1 MRKLSILS
9 LLVLTSLFSQ
19 AQTLSGVLYDSS
31 LGLDF
36 WKLDEKTGLY
46 THSKNVQLN
55 PLSSINISNIYCY
68 DSKYGNLYVIL
79 NNANCLLKIKKISN
93 SYVKKQLKQYSIP
106 TYSKLSEED
115 ITAKS
120 NALNRRYELLNDSIT
135 QRRKIEKRQKAIDD
149 SIRIANE
156 SKIHMKFMGI
166 EMNCAVDIAM
176 LDLEKKGWQ
185 TILANNEVHET
196 TPDFSKVATT
206 NEGYIMSG
214 KFIDRNALVT
224 LHATPKTNLFYRA
237 NIFFNEHTSWYSLK
251 SEFLEVVKYYKA
263 KYKSI
268 SSSRTFIDP
277 YFEGDGYEL
286 QGVSMDKCF
295 YYESF
300 EAEGG
305 KISIEIS
312 DMKRVQ
318 IRYEDKNNAKKNEQE
333 TIAINLDEI

>member
-135 QRRKIEKRQKAIDD
+135 ERRKIEKRQKAIDD

-156 SKIHMKFMGI
+156 SKIHMKSMGI

-176 LDLEKKGWQ
+176 LDLEKKGFE
-185 TILANNEVHET
+185 II
-196 TPDFSKVATT
+196 DIRK
-206 NEGYIMSG
+206 EGYIMSG

-224 LHATPKTNLFYRA
+224 LHATPKTNLLYRA

-295 YYESF
+295 YYERF

>member
-1 MRKLSILS
+1 M
-9 LLVLTSLFSQ
+9 
-19 AQTLSGVLYDSS
+19 
-31 LGLDF
+31 
-36 WKLDEKTGLY
+36 
-46 THSKNVQLN
+46 
-55 PLSSINISNIYCY
+55 
-68 DSKYGNLYVIL
+68 
-79 NNANCLLKIKKISN
+79 LKIKKISN

-135 QRRKIEKRQKAIDD
+135 ERRKIEKRQKAIDD

-176 LDLEKKGWQ
+176 LDLEKKGFE
-185 TILANNEVHET
+185 II
-196 TPDFSKVATT
+196 DIRK
-206 NEGYIMSG
+206 EGYIMSG

-224 LHATPKTNLFYRA
+224 LHATPKTNLLYRA

-277 YFEGDGYEL
+277 YYEGDGYEL

-295 YYESF
+295 YYERF

-312 DMKRVQ
+312 DMRRVQ

>member
-36 WKLDEKTGLY
+36 WKLDEKTGFY

-135 QRRKIEKRQKAIDD
+135 ERRKIEKRQKAIDD

-176 LDLEKKGWQ
+176 LDLEKKGFE
-185 TILANNEVHET
+185 II
-196 TPDFSKVATT
+196 DIRK
-206 NEGYIMSG
+206 EGYIMSG

-224 LHATPKTNLFYRA
+224 LHATPKTNLLYRA

-277 YFEGDGYEL
+277 YYEGDGYEL

-295 YYESF
+295 YYERF

>member
-176 LDLEKKGWQ
+176 LDLEKKGFE
-185 TILANNEVHET
+185 II
-196 TPDFSKVATT
+196 DIRK
-206 NEGYIMSG
+206 EGYIMSG

-224 LHATPKTNLFYRA
+224 LHATPKTNLLYRA
-237 NIFFNEHTSWYSLK
+237 NVFFNEHTSWYSLK

-295 YYESF
+295 YYERF

>member
-135 QRRKIEKRQKAIDD
+135 ERRKIEKRQKAIDD

-176 LDLEKKGWQ
+176 LDLEKKGFE
-185 TILANNEVHET
+185 II
-196 TPDFSKVATT
+196 DIRK
-206 NEGYIMSG
+206 EGYIMSG
-214 KFIDRNALVT
+214 KFIDRNAFVT
-224 LHATPKTNLFYRA
+224 LHATPKTNLLYRA

-277 YFEGDGYEL
+277 YYEGDGYEL

-295 YYESF
+295 YYERF

>member
-1 MRKLSILS
+1 MKKLSILS

-176 LDLEKKGWQ
+176 LDLEKKGFE
-185 TILANNEVHET
+185 II
-196 TPDFSKVATT
+196 DIRK
-206 NEGYIMSG
+206 EGYIMSG

-224 LHATPKTNLFYRA
+224 LHATPKTNLLYRA

-295 YYESF
+295 YYERF

>member
-176 LDLEKKGWQ
+176 LDLEKKGFE
-185 TILANNEVHET
+185 II
-196 TPDFSKVATT
+196 DIRK
-206 NEGYIMSG
+206 EGYIMSG
-214 KFIDRNALVT
+214 KFIDRNALLT
-224 LHATPKTNLFYRA
+224 LHATPKTNLLYRA

-277 YFEGDGYEL
+277 YYEGDGYEL

-295 YYESF
+295 YYERF

>member
-176 LDLEKKGWQ
+176 LDLEKKGFE
-185 TILANNEVHET
+185 II
-196 TPDFSKVATT
+196 DIRK
-206 NEGYIMSG
+206 EGYIMSG

-224 LHATPKTNLFYRA
+224 LHATPKTNLLYRA

-277 YFEGDGYEL
+277 YYEGD
-286 QGVSMDKCF
+286 
-295 YYESF
+295 
-300 EAEGG
+300 AEGG

>member
-176 LDLEKKGWQ
+176 LDLEKKGFE
-185 TILANNEVHET
+185 II
-196 TPDFSKVATT
+196 DIRK
-206 NEGYIMSG
+206 EGYIMSG

-263 KYKSI
+263 KYQSI

-277 YFEGDGYEL
+277 YYEGDGYEL

-295 YYESF
+295 YYERF

-305 KISIEIS
+305 KISIEIR

>member
-68 DSKYGNLYVIL
+68 NSKYGNLYVIL

-176 LDLEKKGWQ
+176 LDLEKKGFE
-185 TILANNEVHET
+185 II
-196 TPDFSKVATT
+196 DIRK
-206 NEGYIMSG
+206 EGYIMSG

-224 LHATPKTNLFYRA
+224 LHATPKTNLLYRA

-263 KYKSI
+263 KYQSI

-277 YFEGDGYEL
+277 YYEGDGYEL

-295 YYESF
+295 YYERF

>member
-176 LDLEKKGWQ
+176 LDLEKKGFE
-185 TILANNEVHET
+185 II
-196 TPDFSKVATT
+196 DIRK
-206 NEGYIMSG
+206 EGYIMSG

-237 NIFFNEHTSWYSLK
+237 NIFFNEHNSWYSLK

-277 YFEGDGYEL
+277 YYEGDGYEL

-295 YYESF
+295 YYERF

>member
-9 LLVLTSLFSQ
+9 LLVLTSLFPQ

-176 LDLEKKGWQ
+176 LDLEKKGFE
-185 TILANNEVHET
+185 II
-196 TPDFSKVATT
+196 DIRK
-206 NEGYIMSG
+206 EGYIMSG

-277 YFEGDGYEL
+277 YYEGDGYEL

-295 YYESF
+295 YYERF

>member
-68 DSKYGNLYVIL
+68 DSKYGYLYVIL

-176 LDLEKKGWQ
+176 LDLEKKGFE
-185 TILANNEVHET
+185 II
-196 TPDFSKVATT
+196 DIRK
-206 NEGYIMSG
+206 EGYIMSG

-224 LHATPKTNLFYRA
+224 LHATPKTNLLFRA

-277 YFEGDGYEL
+277 YYEGDGYEL

-295 YYESF
+295 YYERF

>member
-176 LDLEKKGWQ
+176 LDLEKKGFE
-185 TILANNEVHET
+185 II
-196 TPDFSKVATT
+196 DIRK
-206 NEGYIMSG
+206 EGYIMSG

-224 LHATPKTNLFYRA
+224 LHATPKTNLLYRA

-277 YFEGDGYEL
+277 YYEGDGYEL

-295 YYESF
+295 YYERF

-318 IRYEDKNNAKKNEQE
+318 IRHEDKNNPKKNEQE

>member
-176 LDLEKKGWQ
+176 LDLEKKGFE
-185 TILANNEVHET
+185 II
-196 TPDFSKVATT
+196 DIRK
-206 NEGYIMSG
+206 EGYIMSG

-268 SSSRTFIDP
+268 SSSRTFIDT
-277 YFEGDGYEL
+277 YYEGDGYEL

-295 YYESF
+295 YYERF

>member
-79 NNANCLLKIKKISN
+79 SNANCLLKIKKISN

-135 QRRKIEKRQKAIDD
+135 ERRKIEKRQKAIDD
-149 SIRIANE
+149 SIRMANE

-176 LDLEKKGWQ
+176 LDLEKKGFE
-185 TILANNEVHET
+185 II
-196 TPDFSKVATT
+196 DIRK
-206 NEGYIMSG
+206 EGYIMSG

-224 LHATPKTNLFYRA
+224 LHATPKTNLLYRA

-277 YFEGDGYEL
+277 YYEGDGYEL

-295 YYESF
+295 YYERF

>member
-36 WKLDEKTGLY
+36 WKLDERTGLY

-135 QRRKIEKRQKAIDD
+135 ERRKIEKRQKAIDD

-176 LDLEKKGWQ
+176 LDLEKKGFE
-185 TILANNEVHET
+185 II
-196 TPDFSKVATT
+196 DIRK
-206 NEGYIMSG
+206 EGYIMSG

-224 LHATPKTNLFYRA
+224 LHATPKTNLLYRA

-277 YFEGDGYEL
+277 YYEGDGYEL

-295 YYESF
+295 YYERF

>member
-135 QRRKIEKRQKAIDD
+135 ERRKIEKRQKAIDD

-176 LDLEKKGWQ
+176 LDLEKKGFE
-185 TILANNEVHET
+185 II
-196 TPDFSKVATT
+196 DIRK
-206 NEGYIMSG
+206 EGYIMSG

-224 LHATPKTNLFYRA
+224 LHATPKTNLLYRA

-277 YFEGDGYEL
+277 YYEGDGYEL

-295 YYESF
+295 YYERF

-333 TIAINLDEI
+333 TIATNLYEI

>member
-135 QRRKIEKRQKAIDD
+135 ERRKIEKRQKAIDD

-176 LDLEKKGWQ
+176 LDLEKKGFE
-185 TILANNEVHET
+185 II
-196 TPDFSKVATT
+196 DIRK
-206 NEGYIMSG
+206 EGYIMSG

-224 LHATPKTNLFYRA
+224 LHATPKTNLLYRA

-277 YFEGDGYEL
+277 YYEGDGYEL

-295 YYESF
+295 YYERF

-312 DMKRVQ
+312 DMKRLQ

>member
-55 PLSSINISNIYCY
+55 PLSSINISNIYYY

-135 QRRKIEKRQKAIDD
+135 ERRKIEKRQKAIDD

-176 LDLEKKGWQ
+176 LDLEKKGFE
-185 TILANNEVHET
+185 II
-196 TPDFSKVATT
+196 DIRK
-206 NEGYIMSG
+206 EGYIMSG

-224 LHATPKTNLFYRA
+224 LHATPKTNLLYRA

-277 YFEGDGYEL
+277 YYEGDGYEL

-295 YYESF
+295 YYERF

>member
-135 QRRKIEKRQKAIDD
+135 ERRKIEKRQKAIDD

-176 LDLEKKGWQ
+176 LDLEKKGFE
-185 TILANNEVHET
+185 II
-196 TPDFSKVATT
+196 DIRK
-206 NEGYIMSG
+206 EGYIMSG

-224 LHATPKTNLFYRA
+224 LHATPKTNLLYRA
-237 NIFFNEHTSWYSLK
+237 NIFLNEHTSWYSLK

-277 YFEGDGYEL
+277 YYEGDGYEL

-295 YYESF
+295 YYERF

>member
-93 SYVKKQLKQYSIP
+93 SYVKKQLKKYSIP

-176 LDLEKKGWQ
+176 LDLEKKGFE
-185 TILANNEVHET
+185 II
-196 TPDFSKVATT
+196 DIRK
-206 NEGYIMSG
+206 EGYIMSG

-224 LHATPKTNLFYRA
+224 LHATPKTNLLYRA

-277 YFEGDGYEL
+277 YYEGDGYEL

-295 YYESF
+295 YYERF

>member
-176 LDLEKKGWQ
+176 LDLKKKGFE
-185 TILANNEVHET
+185 II
-196 TPDFSKVATT
+196 DIRK
-206 NEGYIMSG
+206 EGYIMSG

-268 SSSRTFIDP
+268 SSSRTFIEP
-277 YFEGDGYEL
+277 YYEGDGYEL
-286 QGVSMDKCF
+286 QGVSMGKCF
-295 YYESF
+295 YYERF

-305 KISIEIS
+305 KISIEIN

>member
-135 QRRKIEKRQKAIDD
+135 ERRKIEKRQKAIDD

-176 LDLEKKGWQ
+176 LDLEKKGFE
-185 TILANNEVHET
+185 II
-196 TPDFSKVATT
+196 DIRK
-206 NEGYIMSG
+206 EGYIMSG

-224 LHATPKTNLFYRA
+224 LHATPKTNLLYRA

-277 YFEGDGYEL
+277 YYEGDGYEL

-295 YYESF
+295 YYERF

-333 TIAINLDEI
+333 TIAFNLDEI

>member
-135 QRRKIEKRQKAIDD
+135 ERRKIEKRQKAIDD

-166 EMNCAVDIAM
+166 EMNCVVDIAM
-176 LDLEKKGWQ
+176 LDLEKKGFE
-185 TILANNEVHET
+185 II
-196 TPDFSKVATT
+196 DIRK
-206 NEGYIMSG
+206 EGYIMSG

-224 LHATPKTNLFYRA
+224 LHATPKTNLLYRA

-277 YFEGDGYEL
+277 YYEGDGYEL

-295 YYESF
+295 YYERF

>member
-115 ITAKS
+115 ISAKS

-176 LDLEKKGWQ
+176 LDLEKKGFE
-185 TILANNEVHET
+185 II
-196 TPDFSKVATT
+196 DIRK
-206 NEGYIMSG
+206 EGYIMSG

-224 LHATPKTNLFYRA
+224 LHTTPKTNLFYRA

-277 YFEGDGYEL
+277 YYEGDGYEL

-295 YYESF
+295 YYERF

>member
-176 LDLEKKGWQ
+176 LDLEKKGFE
-185 TILANNEVHET
+185 II
-196 TPDFSKVATT
+196 DIRK
-206 NEGYIMSG
+206 EGYIMSG

-277 YFEGDGYEL
+277 YYEGDGYEL

-295 YYESF
+295 YYERF

-305 KISIEIS
+305 KIPIEIS

>member
-135 QRRKIEKRQKAIDD
+135 ERRKIEKRQKAIDD

-176 LDLEKKGWQ
+176 LDLEKKGFE
-185 TILANNEVHET
+185 II
-196 TPDFSKVATT
+196 DIRK
-206 NEGYIMSG
+206 EGYIMSG

-224 LHATPKTNLFYRA
+224 LHATPKTNLLYRA

-268 SSSRTFIDP
+268 SSRTFIDP
-277 YFEGDGYEL
+277 YYEGDGYEL

-295 YYESF
+295 YYERF

>member
-120 NALNRRYELLNDSIT
+120 NALNRKYELLNDSIT
-135 QRRKIEKRQKAIDD
+135 ERRKIEKRQKAIDD

-176 LDLEKKGWQ
+176 LDLEKKGFE
-185 TILANNEVHET
+185 II
-196 TPDFSKVATT
+196 DIRK
-206 NEGYIMSG
+206 EGYIMSG

-224 LHATPKTNLFYRA
+224 LHATPKTNLLYRA

-277 YFEGDGYEL
+277 YYEGDGYEL

-295 YYESF
+295 YYERF

>member
-1 MRKLSILS
+1 MRNLSILS

-176 LDLEKKGWQ
+176 LDLEKKGFE
-185 TILANNEVHET
+185 II
-196 TPDFSKVATT
+196 DIRK
-206 NEGYIMSG
+206 EGYIMSG

-224 LHATPKTNLFYRA
+224 LHATPKTNLLYRA

-263 KYKSI
+263 KYQSI

-277 YFEGDGYEL
+277 YYEGDGYEL

-295 YYESF
+295 YYERF

>member
-135 QRRKIEKRQKAIDD
+135 QRRKIEKSQKAIDD

-176 LDLEKKGWQ
+176 LDLEKKGFE
-185 TILANNEVHET
+185 II
-196 TPDFSKVATT
+196 DIRK
-206 NEGYIMSG
+206 EGYIMSG

-224 LHATPKTNLFYRA
+224 LHATPKTNLLYRA

-263 KYKSI
+263 KYQSI

-277 YFEGDGYEL
+277 YYEGDGYEL

-295 YYESF
+295 YYERF

>member
-106 TYSKLSEED
+106 AYSKLSEED

-135 QRRKIEKRQKAIDD
+135 ERRKIEKRQKAIDD

-176 LDLEKKGWQ
+176 LDLEKKGFE
-185 TILANNEVHET
+185 II
-196 TPDFSKVATT
+196 DIRK
-206 NEGYIMSG
+206 EGYIMSG

-224 LHATPKTNLFYRA
+224 LHATPKTNLLYRA

-277 YFEGDGYEL
+277 YYEGDGYEL

-295 YYESF
+295 YYERF

>member
-135 QRRKIEKRQKAIDD
+135 ERRKIEKRQKAIDD

-176 LDLEKKGWQ
+176 LDLEKKGFE
-185 TILANNEVHET
+185 II
-196 TPDFSKVATT
+196 DIRK
-206 NEGYIMSG
+206 EGYIMSG

-224 LHATPKTNLFYRA
+224 LHATPKTNLLYRA

-295 YYESF
+295 YYERF

>member
-106 TYSKLSEED
+106 TYSKLSEAD

-176 LDLEKKGWQ
+176 LDLEKKGFE
-185 TILANNEVHET
+185 II
-196 TPDFSKVATT
+196 DIRK
-206 NEGYIMSG
+206 EGYIMSG

-224 LHATPKTNLFYRA
+224 LHATPKTNLLYRA

-277 YFEGDGYEL
+277 YYEGDGYEL

-295 YYESF
+295 YYERF

-305 KISIEIS
+305 KISIEIN

>member
-176 LDLEKKGWQ
+176 LDLEKKGFE
-185 TILANNEVHET
+185 II
-196 TPDFSKVATT
+196 DIRK
-206 NEGYIMSG
+206 EGYIMSG
-214 KFIDRNALVT
+214 KFIYRNALVT

-277 YFEGDGYEL
+277 YYEGDGYEL

-295 YYESF
+295 YYERF

>member
-176 LDLEKKGWQ
+176 LDLEKKGFE
-185 TILANNEVHET
+185 II
-196 TPDFSKVATT
+196 DIRK
-206 NEGYIMSG
+206 EGYIMSG

-224 LHATPKTNLFYRA
+224 LHATPKTNLLYRA

-295 YYESF
+295 YYERF

>member
-135 QRRKIEKRQKAIDD
+135 ERRKIEKRQKAIDD

-176 LDLEKKGWQ
+176 LDLEKKGFE
-185 TILANNEVHET
+185 II
-196 TPDFSKVATT
+196 DIRK
-206 NEGYIMSG
+206 EGYIMSG

-224 LHATPKTNLFYRA
+224 LHATPKTNLLYRA

-268 SSSRTFIDP
+268 SSIRTFIDP
-277 YFEGDGYEL
+277 YYEGDGYEL

-295 YYESF
+295 YYERF

>member
-36 WKLDEKTGLY
+36 WKLDDKTGLY

-149 SIRIANE
+149 SHKD
-156 SKIHMKFMGI
+156 S
-166 EMNCAVDIAM
+166 
-176 LDLEKKGWQ
+176 
-185 TILANNEVHET
+185 
-196 TPDFSKVATT
+196 
-206 NEGYIMSG
+206 
-214 KFIDRNALVT
+214 
-224 LHATPKTNLFYRA
+224 
-237 NIFFNEHTSWYSLK
+237 
-251 SEFLEVVKYYKA
+251 
-263 KYKSI
+263 
-268 SSSRTFIDP
+268 
-277 YFEGDGYEL
+277 
-286 QGVSMDKCF
+286 
-295 YYESF
+295 
-300 EAEGG
+300 
-305 KISIEIS
+305 
-312 DMKRVQ
+312 
-318 IRYEDKNNAKKNEQE
+318 
-333 TIAINLDEI
+333 

>member
-19 AQTLSGVLYDSS
+19 AQTLSGVLYDSF

-176 LDLEKKGWQ
+176 LDLEKKGFE
-185 TILANNEVHET
+185 II
-196 TPDFSKVATT
+196 DIRK
-206 NEGYIMSG
+206 EGYIMSG
-214 KFIDRNALVT
+214 KFIDRNALLT

-277 YFEGDGYEL
+277 YYEGDGYEL

-295 YYESF
+295 YYERF